1 MLTQSAAVFNPLSSQ
16 FISLLAGVIRDMG
29 YDIPLDPNHHFPFYP
44 FIFLASSLLMTHPN
58 IHMLISIYLKWYQE

>member
-1 MLTQSAAVFNPLSSQ
+1 MLTQSTAVLNPLPSQ
-16 FISLLAGVIRDMG
+16 FTSLLARVIRDME

-58 IHMLISIYLKWYQE
+58 IHMLISIYFKWYQE